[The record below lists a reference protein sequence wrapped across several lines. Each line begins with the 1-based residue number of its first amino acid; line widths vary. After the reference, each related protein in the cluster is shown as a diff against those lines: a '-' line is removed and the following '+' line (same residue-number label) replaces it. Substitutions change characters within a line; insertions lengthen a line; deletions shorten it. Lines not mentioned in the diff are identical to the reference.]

1 MQELRR
7 IATCIVI
14 VLLIGCGKQ
23 VQSMQTLAQSEF
35 ATLVE
40 EGECQILDVRTT
52 DEYAKG
58 HLKKSINIDFKLPNF
73 AERCA
78 AILEKRKVVAIYCR
92 SGKRSN
98 AAGRILSDMGYDVR
112 EMGGGILEWKGKVV
126 YGVE

>member
-1 MQELRR
+1 MEAIKR
-7 IATCIVI
+7 IVSCLAI

-23 VQSMQTLAQSEF
+23 VQSMQTLEQSDF
-35 ATLVE
+35 ATLVNE
-40 EGECQILDVRTT
+40 EDCQIVDVRTA
-52 DEYAKG
+52 DEYAKV
-58 HLKKSINIDFKLPNF
+58 HLKKSINIDFKQPNF

-112 EMGGGILEWKGKVV
+112 EMGGGILEW
-126 YGVE
+126 